1 MRKVI
6 SVNLMTF
13 RSSLGDLA
21 YWQTKSSEPSTP
33 TLVFLHGWPFNA
45 RTFRKLHPLLA
56 TDFNCVLLD
65 WPGLG
70 ESVVSPTQ
78 ARRINFLTMADV
90 LADIL
95 SHLETDRV
103 SVIAHD
109 TGATI
114 ARLALSKGAPKVDRL
129 ICLSTELPGHH
140 LALIP
145 RLKRLF
151 SVPMMPQLYT
161 LLLRSRAFINSPSGF
176 ANCVADIRHLD
187 DDFIASFVTPIIKDR
202 RKLDGLIAYLNGID
216 WSIVDNLHEVQGRIT
231 QPVAMIWGAK
241 DQIFPIDLARASATS
256 FGGGSV
262 FVEVPGA
269 GFLAVEEEPNLV
281 AEAISGFMSSK

>member
-1 MRKVI
+1 M
-6 SVNLMTF
+6 NPMTF
-13 RSSLGDLA
+13 RSNLGDLA
-21 YWQTKSSEPSTP
+21 YWQTRSAEPSAP

-56 TDFNCVLLD
+56 TDFNCVLVD

-70 ESVVSPTQ
+70 ESVVDASH
-78 ARRINFLTMADV
+78 ARKINFLTMADV
-90 LADIL
+90 LADFLAHI
-95 SHLETDRV
+95 EADRV

-114 ARLALSKGAPKVDRL
+114 ARLALSQGASKVDRL

-140 LALIP
+140 LPLIP

-161 LLLRSRAFINSPSGF
+161 LLLRSTAFINSPSGF
-176 ANCVADIRHLD
+176 SNCVADIRHLD
-187 DDFIASFVTPIIKDR
+187 ADFIDSFITPIIEDR
-202 RKLDGLIAYLNGID
+202 RKLNGLIAYLNGID
-216 WSIVDNLHEVQGRIT
+216 WSVVDDLHAVQSRIA
-231 QPVAMIWGAK
+231 QPVAMIWGSK
-241 DQIFPIDLARASATS
+241 DKIFPIELARASAAS

-262 FVEVPGA
+262 FVEISEA
-269 GFLAVEEEPNLV
+269 GFLAVEERPNLV
-281 AEAISGFMSSK
+281 AEAIRSFLKDN